1 MRDRSIV
8 ALYRDFNRL
17 DNILKFLSKILYLLL
32 SKIHII
38 IFRNICEIV
47 RDILRHG
54 NRLSNCI

>member
-47 RDILRHG
+47 RDILRHE
-54 NRLSNCI
+54 NRFSNCI